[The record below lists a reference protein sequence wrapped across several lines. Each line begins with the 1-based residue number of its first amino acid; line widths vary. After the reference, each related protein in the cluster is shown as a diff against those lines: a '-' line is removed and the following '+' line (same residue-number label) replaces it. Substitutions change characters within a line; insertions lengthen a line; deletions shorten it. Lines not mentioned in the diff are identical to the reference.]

1 MLLQLTDLSEESLH
15 SQIVRQLIEKIIN
28 GDLSDGTE
36 LLSIRALAREYHV
49 SVNTVKRAYEI
60 LEKDGLI
67 QSRTG
72 QGFFVAS
79 LTPEQRQAIAMQRM
93 LGNKSPLNIIE
104 TFSKQL
110 ISVFDP
116 EHLRTIAEENL
127 KSHLLVEE
135 IFFIIYDDRT
145 DEYILMIT
153 ENYPAKFNINSS
165 DKLLQAICQLKVPV
179 NLRTLKLNIK
189 ESALASLLIER
200 RVNLIVPLNE
210 ADKMLGFLALT
221 GKKTGMNYTFE
232 EMNLLVVLAN
242 QFVTALTTARFY
254 VEAIERRRIKEEM
267 NMARQIQASLLP
279 KELPDNEKYT
289 IAAAAISSRA
299 VGGDFYDYFQ
309 INDNQHGLVI
319 GDACGKGLPAA
330 MLISQIQAMI
340 HSEVEHGHHIS
351 TILELLNRQM
361 VQFIPKDKFVT
372 LLYGIYDQ
380 EKDEIE
386 LGSAGHNYPIIV
398 RENGQREQFETNGP
412 ALGLVPDACYHT
424 SQINLFA
431 GDTLL
436 LFTDGITEAM
446 NEKQE
451 QFGEERL
458 IALVTQNRHL
468 NAHEM
473 LQLILKTVEDF
484 GAGEILQ
491 DDRTMM
497 VLKRNFF
504 ENKGIN

>member
-49 SVNTVKRAYEI
+49 SVNTVKRAYEV

-67 QSRTG
+67 QSRAG
-72 QGFFVAS
+72 QGFFVAA

-145 DEYILMIT
+145 NEYILLGT
-153 ENYPAKFNINSS
+153 EKFPIKFSIESS
-165 DKLLQAICQLKVPV
+165 DKLLQALCRLKVPI

-189 ESALASLLIER
+189 ESALASELIER
-200 RVNLIVPLNE
+200 RVSLVIPLNE
-210 ADKMLGFLALT
+210 ADNTLGFLALT
-221 GKKTGMNYTFE
+221 GKKTGTNYTFE
-232 EMNLLVVLAN
+232 EMNLLLVLAN

-254 VEAIERRRIKEEM
+254 VEAIERRRIKEEL

-279 KELPDNEKYT
+279 KELPDNQKFT
-289 IAAAAISSRA
+289 IAASVISSHT

-340 HSEVEHGHHIS
+340 HSEVEHGHHVS
-351 TILELLNRQM
+351 VILEHLNRQM

-372 LLYGIYDQ
+372 LFYGIYHQ
-380 EKDEIE
+380 ESDKIE
-386 LGSAGHNYPIIV
+386 FGSAGHNYPIVV
-398 RENGQREQFETNGP
+398 RATGQIEQFETNGP
-412 ALGLVPDACYHT
+412 ALGLIPDACYQT
-424 SQINLFA
+424 SQIQLFP
-431 GDTLL
+431 GDILL
-436 LFTDGITEAM
+436 LFTDGVTEVM
-446 NEKQE
+446 NEMQE
-451 QFGEERL
+451 QFGEDRL
-458 IALVTQNRHL
+458 TMLVAQNRHKT
-468 NAHEM
+468 AQAV
-473 LQLILKTVEDF
+473 LQLVLKVVEDF
-484 GAGEILQ
+484 SAGEILQ
-491 DDRTMM
+491 DDRTLL
-497 VLKRNFF
+497 VLKRNCL
-504 ENKGIN
+504 EKI